1 MNTTFYNNH
10 NQTQKPFKMKNTKK
24 PLFLIAF
31 FACVF
36 TFIFS
41 NSFAQSGERIRL
53 VFGTRSHPDASG
65 TGCEGDKGIC
75 IILTLKARYASQN
88 SGVGEI
94 SIENGNVRFNII
106 EDSSPAE
113 DHENTFYVYEPKE
126 VPQEIARE
134 LGYERIVIQPG
145 NYYLNK
151 SKNPLG
157 SALLKAEM
165 R

>member
-1 MNTTFYNNH
+1 
-10 NQTQKPFKMKNTKK
+10 MKNTKK
-24 PLFLIAF
+24 PLFLIAL

-41 NSFAQSGERIRL
+41 NSSAQSGERIRL

-75 IILTLKARYASQN
+75 IILTFKARYSFQN
-88 SGVGEI
+88 SGVAEI
-94 SIENGNVRFNII
+94 SIENGKVLFNIL
-106 EDSSPAE
+106 EDKAPAA

-145 NYYLNK
+145 QYYLNK
-151 SKNPLG
+151 SRNPLG
-157 SALLKAEM
+157 SAILKAEL

>member
-1 MNTTFYNNH
+1 
-10 NQTQKPFKMKNTKK
+10 MKNTKK

-36 TFIFS
+36 TLLFS
-41 NSFAQSGERIRL
+41 NCSAQSGERIRF

-75 IILTLKARYASQN
+75 IILTFRARYAIQN
-88 SGVGEI
+88 PGVAEI
-94 SIENGNVRFNII
+94 SIENGNVKINII
-106 EDSSPAE
+106 EDASPAE

-145 NYYLNK
+145 HYYLNK

-157 SALLKAEM
+157 SALLKAEL